1 MIREG
6 ISEAGALTQ
15 SSGNDKKDRG
25 KQTDRGKAAHVRGK
39 RKHQIPEVDGNLGC
53 WGNRRWPLWVELPS
67 KAYGGRK
74 RAGIS
79 RGFRSWKAWMAMTF
93 QLQIREF

>member
-6 ISEAGALTQ
+6 ISEEGALTQ
-15 SSGNDKKDRG
+15 SSGNEEKDRG
-25 KQTDRGKAAHVRGK
+25 KQTARGKAAHVRGRENTK
-39 RKHQIPEVDGNLGC
+39 SLRWMGTWGAGGTEDGTVGGAPRKAN
-53 WGNRRWPLWVELPS
+53 
-67 KAYGGRK
+67 GGRR

-79 RGFRSWKAWMAMTF
+79 RGFRSWEAWMAMTF